1 MKILIG
7 VPCMESLPVEYVN
20 SLLRLTKPH
29 TTEIIHFPLSL
40 VYVAREKIVDYAIK
54 NEYDYVLFVDS
65 DMVLPQETLV
75 TLLEHKK
82 DIVSGAAYMRKP
94 PYKPCFYEKLTLGEG
109 NEITCESF
117 TDYPKG
123 LIKAEGIGMAC
134 CLIRTQVFKDIYES
148 GQPSFF
154 PIMGYGEDLAFCL
167 RARRAGYEIYVD
179 TALQIGHIGSTIITE
194 DTYFAWNGV
203 QR

>member
-20 SLLRLTKPH
+20 SLLRLTKPP
-29 TTEIIHFPLSL
+29 TTEILHFPLSL
-40 VYVAREKIVDYAIK
+40 VYVAREKIIEYALK

-65 DMVLPQETLV
+65 DMVLPQHTIT
-75 TLLEHKK
+75 TLLSYKK

-94 PYKPCFYEKLTLGEG
+94 PYKPCFYKKLNLGEG
-109 NEITCESF
+109 GEITCEPF
-117 TDYPKG
+117 ENYRKELVKADGVG
-123 LIKAEGIGMAC
+123 LAC
-134 CLIRTQVFKDIYES
+134 CLINTKVFKDIYES
-148 GQPSFF
+148 GQPCFF
-154 PIMGYGEDLAFCL
+154 PLMGYGEDLAFCL
-167 RARRAGYEIYVD
+167 RARKAGYEIYVD

-194 DTYFAWNGV
+194 DTYYAWNGV